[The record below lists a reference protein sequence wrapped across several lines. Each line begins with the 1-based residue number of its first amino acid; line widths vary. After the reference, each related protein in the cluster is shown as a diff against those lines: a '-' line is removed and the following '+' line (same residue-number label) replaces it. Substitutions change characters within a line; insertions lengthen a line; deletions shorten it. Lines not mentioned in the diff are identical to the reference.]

1 MIELIQ
7 SQLIPT
13 SKLLLNSGQ
22 LEGVPKNP
30 RFIKD
35 ERYTKLIRSIQ
46 DDPEMLGARELLV
59 YAYDGKYIVLGGN
72 MRLRACKE
80 LGIKEVPCKVLPE
93 LTPDKL
99 RSIVIKDN
107 VAFGSDDFDML
118 ANDWDIVELVEWG
131 MEIPSLNIE
140 VEELTDS
147 FDLKDGDR
155 EPFQQ
160 ITFTLADEQAIQI
173 KNAIDEIK
181 KTEEFKYCETLG
193 NENGNGN
200 ALYLIIMQWAEQKT
214 SF

>member
-7 SQLIPT
+7 PQLIPT

-59 YAYDGKYIVLGGN
+59 YAYEGKYIVLGGN

-118 ANDWDIVELVEWG
+118 ANDWDVVELVEWG
-131 MEIPSLNIE
+131 MEIPSLDIE
-140 VEELTDS
+140 NELELEDILGEES
-147 FDLKDGDR
+147 NK
-155 EPFQQ
+155 PAVIK
-160 ITFTLADEQAIQI
+160 ITFKDVEQLQQAENDI
-173 KNAIDEIK
+173 KELIDRKYKGAFCSVSAGEI
-181 KTEEFKYCETLG
+181 
-193 NENGNGN
+193 
-200 ALYLIIMQWAEQKT
+200 
-214 SF
+214 